1 MKKRHT
7 PDSKPKTCAG
17 NLTRP
22 GKTSQLHGAYQFQAI
37 TPNPE
42 DGRTAPDGT
51 IPLDQ
56 VIDAKEF
63 IEENQ
68 K

>member
-1 MKKRHT
+1 MKKHRPST
-7 PDSKPKTCAG
+7 PPPKTCAG
-17 NLTRP
+17 NLTCP

-56 VIDAKEF
+56 VIEAKEF